1 MYAPGGPS
9 TREAR
14 GLPRTRLDSPMHS
27 ALDTGTG
34 HRSGHSPTCQPVPTP
49 THICLQTIATY
60 ACNPDVNYHNVEA
73 HLLGLELRLYPAQ
86 PCSTPPTANID
97 SELPVAE
104 HWLLLR
110 TTHATPYPVVG
121 SVGLA
126 NPFTTAT
133 SGVSACIVSAGQD
146 PPTLAGRSPARPCWR
161 QATLGLRPE
170 ASPHLRT
177 ICS

>member
-14 GLPRTRLDSPMHS
+14 SLPRTRLDSPMHS

-49 THICLQTIATY
+49 THICLQAIATY
-60 ACNPDVNYHNVEA
+60 ACNPDVNCHNVEA
-73 HLLGLELRLYPAQ
+73 HFLGLELRLYPAMQQ
-86 PCSTPPTANID
+86 PPQNLNID
-97 SELPVAE
+97 SESPVAV

-133 SGVSACIVSAGQD
+133 PGTSACIVSAGQD
-146 PPTLAGRSPARPCWR
+146 PPTLAGRSSARLCWR

-170 ASPHLRT
+170 ASPHLRAT
-177 ICS
+177 CS